1 MLSMLVSIAPLCLL
15 GAISPVVFLNA
26 SSALARGGNAA
37 AARFFAGNLVV
48 LLLLGL
54 ASMGLLGTT
63 AANEAEREIASR
75 AVDRFLGLGLLCY
88 GGYLLAQFLRKRSEP
103 VPQQAQQA
111 QQPGTSGDFAGGL
124 LGMATNF
131 TTLPIFMSIGQRIGA
146 VSAPTLLQ
154 LLIVVVAAGL
164 VASPAWLPM
173 AMRRFSPGDGVLS
186 AGTRD
191 RISAATQVLSI
202 VACLAGAL
210 YLLLHGL

>member
-26 SSALARGGNAA
+26 SSALARGGNGG
-37 AARFFAGNLVV
+37 AARFLAGNLVV
-48 LLLLGL
+48 LLLLGF

-63 AANEAEREIASR
+63 AASEAEREIASR

-88 GGYLLAQFLRKRSEP
+88 GCYLLAQFLRKRSEP
-103 VPQQAQQA
+103 VPQQP

-131 TTLPIFMSIGQRIGA
+131 TTLPIFMSVGQRIGA
-146 VSAPTLLQ
+146 VSAPMLLQ

-164 VASPAWLPM
+164 VATPAWLPM
-173 AMRRFSPGDGVLS
+173 AVRRFSPGDGVLS
-186 AGTRD
+186 AGTRE
-191 RISAATQVLSI
+191 RISAATQALSI

>member
-103 VPQQAQQA
+103 VPQQAQQ
-111 QQPGTSGDFAGGL
+111 PGTSGDFAGGL

-164 VASPAWLPM
+164 VATPAWLPM